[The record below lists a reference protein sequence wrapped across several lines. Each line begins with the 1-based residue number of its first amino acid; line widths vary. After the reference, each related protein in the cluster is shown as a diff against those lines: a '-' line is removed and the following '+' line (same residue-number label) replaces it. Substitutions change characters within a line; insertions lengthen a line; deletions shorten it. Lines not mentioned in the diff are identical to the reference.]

1 MTFEIGDILKIQ
13 LIRNATMRIDYDD
26 KMILTDPFLGPKF
39 SVESFA
45 GISENPLVDLP
56 ILPQEV
62 IDRTSNTYKEIYT
75 RLTGEDV

>member
-1 MTFEIGDILKIQ
+1 MKIQ

-39 SVESFA
+39 SVEYFA
-45 GISENPLVDLP
+45 GISENTLVDLP